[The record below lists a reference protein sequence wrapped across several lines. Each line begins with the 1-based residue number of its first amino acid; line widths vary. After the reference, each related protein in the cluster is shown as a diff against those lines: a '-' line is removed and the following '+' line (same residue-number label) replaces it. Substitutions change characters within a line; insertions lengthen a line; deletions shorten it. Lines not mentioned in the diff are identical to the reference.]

1 MEIKENGNY
10 IMFEGKKLPLTDEQI
25 EMLKSETKQKKTPF
39 KRAERGKDYY
49 TIDMTGEVI
58 SCADYRF
65 GTDDMLFDV
74 ANYCTDEKM
83 ITQRALHEK
92 LNRLL
97 WKYSMENGET
107 DNPWDSNHQHFY
119 IYFNEKE
126 RTLMVDFCCN
136 VHTSCEVYFPTEELA
151 DKAITDVVIPFLV
164 EHPEFVW

>member
-1 MEIKENGNY
+1 MDNY
-10 IMFEGKKLPLTDEQI
+10 IMFDGKKLPLTDEQI
-25 EMLKSETKQKKTPF
+25 EMLKSEMKQKKTPF

-49 TIDMTGEVI
+49 AIDMTGEVI

-83 ITQRALHEK
+83 MTQRALHEK

-107 DNPWDSNHQHFY
+107 DNPWDGNRQHFY
-119 IYFNEKE
+119 IYFHGGE
-126 RTLMVDFCCN
+126 RTFMVDFRWS
-136 VHTSCEVYFPTEELA
+136 VRSLCEVYFPTEEVA
-151 DKAITDVVIPFLV
+151 KKAITDVAIPFLTDY
-164 EHPEFVW
+164 PEFVW